1 MGCFALDD
9 ALHIEGEISSSLK
22 RTSVWLASLLPF
34 GQSSQVFKRVGQIG
48 MSGMSIHR
56 SVQDASAQV
65 QDYLAPQ
72 PVRKTANIDMGAS
85 TDGFYVNV
93 RTDTKDWSEMKVGTV
108 FHLEAGADDID
119 PDKVGSPPE
128 PIQAIHA
135 VAQTYVSVLT
145 HSQVGDAP
153 DRIGLKLQAEAEQ
166 RGWHSAQQTAFV
178 ADGAAWI
185 WAQAEQRF
193 PDSAHIVDWYHAKQ
207 HLYEVAKL
215 MDHPDAS
222 HTAAWVQSQSDLLY
236 HGHITDLIAVCT
248 AQANPKIPRDEVDK
262 SLNYFRTHLQ
272 RMQYADFQHAGLPI
286 GSGVVESAA
295 KQYKHRLAAAGMRWS
310 NDGIQRLSPFI
321 DARLSNRLEPL
332 LEHCFPF

>member
-1 MGCFALDD
+1 MGRFALDE

-22 RTSVWLASLLPF
+22 RTAVWLASLLPF
-34 GQSSQVFKRVGQIG
+34 GQSSQVFEQVGQIG
-48 MSGMSIHR
+48 LSGMSIHR
-56 SVQDASAQV
+56 SVQDASAQI

-93 RTDTKDWSEMKVGTV
+93 RKDTQDWTEMKVGTV
-108 FHLEAGADDID
+108 FHLQADDTQAEA
-119 PDKVGSPPE
+119 GSPPE

-153 DRIGLKLQAEAEQ
+153 DRIGQKLQAEAEQ
-166 RGWHSAQQTAFV
+166 RGWGSAQQTAFV

-215 MDHPDAS
+215 MDHPDAT

-236 HGHITDLIAVCT
+236 HGHITDLIAGCT
-248 AQANPKIPRDEVDK
+248 AQANPKILRDDLDK

-272 RMQYADFQHAGLPI
+272 RMQYADFQRAGLPI

-310 NDGIQRLSPFI
+310 QQGIQRLSPFI
-321 DARLSNRLEPL
+321 DARLSNRLDPL
-332 LEHCFPF
+332 LHHCFPF